1 MNKHLVNFAEKFNAA
16 RASTQYVMLVECKH
30 KAEITI
36 QLADEESKTTGCQM
50 TFADDENE
58 EHIMYF
64 EEPLYSSKGN
74 KLLLHAL
81 GYQSVIL

>member
-36 QLADEESKTTGCQM
+36 QL
-50 TFADDENE
+50 ENE
-58 EHIMYF
+58 KCDCNMYF
-64 EEPLYSSKGN
+64 NEDDQAEHTMELKEPLYSSKGN

-81 GYQSVIL
+81 GYQSVNL